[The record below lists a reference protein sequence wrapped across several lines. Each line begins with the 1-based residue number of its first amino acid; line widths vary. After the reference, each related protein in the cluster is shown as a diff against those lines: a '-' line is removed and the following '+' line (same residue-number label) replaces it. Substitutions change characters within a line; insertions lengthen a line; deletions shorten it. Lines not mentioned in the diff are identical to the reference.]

1 MKKQLPAEKMDQL
14 RKEQRQWI
22 EYRDNT
28 AKEASL
34 KYEGGTMEQ
43 YEYVRE
49 ENNLTEGRCFELVK
63 EYMK

>member
-1 MKKQLPAEKMDQL
+1 MDQL